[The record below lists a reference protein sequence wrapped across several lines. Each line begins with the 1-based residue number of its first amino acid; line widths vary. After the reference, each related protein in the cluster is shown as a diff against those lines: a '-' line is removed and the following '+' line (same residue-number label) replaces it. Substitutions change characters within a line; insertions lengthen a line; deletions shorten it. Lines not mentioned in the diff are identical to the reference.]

1 MYQRGAS
8 ATQVVLGIAVIAWEE
23 GPSEQGK
30 TMAAILAPRS
40 VESWAQR
47 LGEPEI
53 PVMRR
58 TVRALARLH
67 RQEEEADSHGIAQIV
82 LGDPLMTLKLLRRIV
97 ARRSRRIITDTE
109 TVTAAVLLL
118 GVPPFFREFDGQ
130 AVVEECF
137 AGRASQFRHLLEL
150 LRRSRRAAL
159 LAVGLA
165 VQRKDGETEL
175 IYEAAML
182 DDFAGLLLWCHE
194 PDLAA
199 EMAQRQRADPSLR
212 SASIQAE
219 LLGVELAAVQQY
231 LLKRWQMP
239 AALIRLTDPRDRTPR
254 ARNVRLAVQLAR
266 HLDGGWDNPAI
277 PDDIEEIGALL
288 NMSAAAA
295 RRKVEEI
302 LA

>member
-1 MYQRGAS
+1 M
-8 ATQVVLGIAVIAWEE
+8 AT
-23 GPSEQGK
+23 
-30 TMAAILAPRS
+30 ILAPRS

-58 TVRALARLH
+58 TVRALARMRCH
-67 RQEEEADSHGIAQIV
+67 EDQVDSHGIARIV
-82 LGDPLMTLKLLRRIV
+82 LADPLMTLKVLRRIV
-97 ARRSRRIITDTE
+97 ARRSRRIVTDTD

-130 AVVEECF
+130 AVVADCF
-137 AGRASQFRHLLEL
+137 AGRPRQFRGMLEAV
-150 LRRSRRAAL
+150 RRARRAAL

-165 VQRKDGETEL
+165 VHRQDADTEL

-194 PDLAA
+194 PDIAA
-199 EMAQRQRADPSLR
+199 EIARRQRGDSALR
-212 SASIQAE
+212 SSRIQVE
-219 LLGVELAAVQQY
+219 LLGVELAAVQQF

-239 AALIRLTDPRDRTPR
+239 AALIRLTDPHDRTPR
-254 ARNVRLAVQLAR
+254 ARNVRLAVQFAR

-277 PDDIEEIGALL
+277 PDDLEEVAALL
-288 NMSAAAA
+288 NISAAAA

>member
-1 MYQRGAS
+1 
-8 ATQVVLGIAVIAWEE
+8 
-23 GPSEQGK
+23 
-30 TMAAILAPRS
+30 MAAILAPRS
-40 VESWAQR
+40 IEGWAQR

-58 TVRALARLH
+58 TVRALARLR
-67 RQEEEADSHGIAQIV
+67 RQEEEADSHGIARIV

-97 ARRSRRIITDTE
+97 ARRSRRIVTDTE

-130 AVVEECF
+130 AIVEECF
-137 AGRASQFRHLLEL
+137 AGRAAQYRGLLRL

-159 LAVGLA
+159 LAVGMA
-165 VQRKDGETEL
+165 VLRQDTDTEL

-194 PDLAA
+194 PDVAA
-199 EMAQRQRADPSLR
+199 EIVRRQRDDPTLR
-212 SASIQAE
+212 TARIQAE
-219 LLGVELAAVQQY
+219 LLGVELTEVQQF
-231 LLKRWQMP
+231 LLRRWQMP
-239 AALIRLTDPRDRTPR
+239 DALIRLTDPQDRAPR
-254 ARNVRLAVQLAR
+254 ARNVRLAVRLAR
-266 HLDGGWDNPAI
+266 HLDGGWSNPAI
-277 PDDIEEIGALL
+277 PDDLEEIAALL
-288 NMSAAAA
+288 NVSPVTA

>member
-1 MYQRGAS
+1 
-8 ATQVVLGIAVIAWEE
+8 
-23 GPSEQGK
+23 
-30 TMAAILAPRS
+30 MAAILAPRS

-47 LGEPEI
+47 LGDPEI

-58 TVRALARLH
+58 TVRALARL
-67 RQEEEADSHGIAQIV
+67 RKDEEQADSHGIARIV
-82 LGDPLMTLKLLRRIV
+82 LGDPLMTLKVLRRVV

-137 AGRASQFRHLLEL
+137 AARAPL
-150 LRRSRRAAL
+150 LRGMLAQQRRARRAAL

-165 VQRKDGETEL
+165 VQRQDGDTEL

-182 DDFAGLLLWCHE
+182 DDFAGMLLWCHE

-199 EMAQRQRADPSLR
+199 EIVRRQRADPALR
-212 SASIQAE
+212 SSHVQIE
-219 LLGVELAAVQQY
+219 LLGVELAAVQQF
-231 LLKRWQMP
+231 LLRRWQMP
-239 AALIRLTDPRDRTPR
+239 AALISLTDPQERTPR

-266 HLDGGWDNPAI
+266 HLDGGWDNPAV
-277 PDDIEEIGALL
+277 PDDIEEVGALL
-288 NMSAAAA
+288 NMSAHAA

>member
-1 MYQRGAS
+1 
-8 ATQVVLGIAVIAWEE
+8 
-23 GPSEQGK
+23 
-30 TMAAILAPRS
+30 MAAILAPRS

-58 TVRALARLH
+58 TVRALARL
-67 RQEEEADSHGIAQIV
+67 RADEEHADSHGIAGIV
-82 LGDPLMTLKLLRRIV
+82 LGDPLMTLKVLRRIV
-97 ARRSRRIITDTE
+97 ARRSRRSVTDTE

-118 GVPPFFREFDGQ
+118 GVPPFFREFEGQ
-130 AVVEECF
+130 AVAEECF
-137 AGRASQFRHLLEL
+137 AGRAHRFRGMLEQV
-150 LRRSRRAAL
+150 RRSRRAAL

-165 VQRKDGETEL
+165 VQRQDADTEL

-199 EMAQRQRADPSLR
+199 EIAGRQRADPALR
-212 SASIQAE
+212 STRAQEE
-219 LLGVELAAVQQY
+219 LLGVELAAIQQF

-239 AALIRLTDPRDRTPR
+239 AALIRLTDHQDGTPR
-254 ARNVRLAVQLAR
+254 ARNVRLAVRLAR
-266 HLDGGWDNPAI
+266 HLEGGWDNPAI
-277 PDDIEEIGALL
+277 PDDLEEIGMLL
-288 NMSAAAA
+288 NVSAEAA

>member
-1 MYQRGAS
+1 M
-8 ATQVVLGIAVIAWEE
+8 AT
-23 GPSEQGK
+23 
-30 TMAAILAPRS
+30 ILAPRS
-40 VESWAQR
+40 VESWARR

-58 TVRALARLH
+58 TVRALARL
-67 RQEEEADSHGIAQIV
+67 RLQEEEADSHGIARIV

-97 ARRSRRIITDTE
+97 ARRSRRIVTDTE

-130 AVVEECF
+130 AMVEECF
-137 AGRASQFRHLLEL
+137 AGRPSQFRGMLEL
-150 LRRSRRAAL
+150 LRRARRAAL

-165 VQRKDGETEL
+165 VQRQDGDTEL

-182 DDFAGLLLWCHE
+182 DDFAGMLLWCHE

-199 EMAQRQRADPSLR
+199 DIAQRQRDDPTLR
-212 SASIQAE
+212 SARIQAE
-219 LLGVELAAVQQY
+219 LLGVELAAVQQF
-231 LLKRWQMP
+231 LLRRWQMP
-239 AALIRLTDPRDRTPR
+239 AALIRLTDPQDRTPR

-266 HLDGGWDNPAI
+266 HLDGGWTNPAI
-277 PDDIEEIGALL
+277 PDDLEEVGALL
-288 NMSAAAA
+288 NVSAAAA

>member
-1 MYQRGAS
+1 VGGNTS
-8 ATQVVLGIAVIAWEE
+8 GN
-23 GPSEQGK
+23 GK

-40 VESWAQR
+40 VEGWARR

-58 TVRALARLH
+58 TVRALARLR
-67 RQEEEADSHGIAQIV
+67 RQEEEADSHGIARIV
-82 LGDPLMTLKLLRRIV
+82 LADPLMTLKLLRRIV
-97 ARRSRRIITDTE
+97 ARRSRRIVTDTE

-130 AVVEECF
+130 AVAEDCF
-137 AGRASQFRHLLEL
+137 AGRASEYRGLLAL
-150 LRRSRRAAL
+150 LRRSGRAAL

-165 VQRKDGETEL
+165 VLRQDTDTEL

-182 DDFAGLLLWCHE
+182 DEFAGLLLWCHE
-194 PDLAA
+194 PDIAA
-199 EMAQRQRADPSLR
+199 DIARRQRADPSLR
-212 SASIQAE
+212 SARIQRE
-219 LLGVELAAVQQY
+219 LLGVELAEVQQY

-239 AALIRLTDPRDRTPR
+239 AALIRLTDPQDRTPR

-266 HLDGGWDNPAI
+266 HLDGGWSNPAI
-277 PDDIEEIGALL
+277 PDDLEEVGALL
-288 NMSAAAA
+288 NISPAAA

>member
-1 MYQRGAS
+1 M
-8 ATQVVLGIAVIAWEE
+8 
-23 GPSEQGK
+23 

-40 VESWAQR
+40 VESWARR

-58 TVRALARLH
+58 TVRALARL
-67 RQEEEADSHGIAQIV
+67 RQDEELADSHGIARIV
-82 LGDPLMTLKLLRRIV
+82 LGDPLMTLKVLRRIV
-97 ARRSRRIITDTE
+97 ARRSRRIVTDTE
-109 TVTAAVLLL
+109 TITAAVLLL

-130 AVVEECF
+130 AVVEDCF
-137 AGRASQFRHLLEL
+137 AGRVDQFRGMLEL

-165 VQRKDGETEL
+165 VQRQDADTEL

-182 DDFAGLLLWCHE
+182 DEFTSLLLWCHE

-199 EMAQRQRADPSLR
+199 EIARRQRADAGLR
-212 SASIQAE
+212 STRVQLD
-219 LLGVELAAVQQY
+219 LLGVELAPVQQL

-239 AALIRLTDPRDRTPR
+239 TALISLTDPHDRTPR

-266 HLDGGWDNPAI
+266 HLDGGWENPAI
-277 PDDIEEIGALL
+277 PDDLDEIAALL
-288 NMSAAAA
+288 NMSAAAT